1 MPDGSATYI
10 VAGAHR
16 CEPPDQRHGGAD
28 SPHRRPLR
36 QFAGSVETKPVGAG
50 SGLGLSMIYGFAKQ
64 SGGQVKIRSEEG
76 AGTRV
81 YLQLPSHA
89 AQPPSL
95 IETRG

>member
-1 MPDGSATYI
+1 
-10 VAGAHR
+10 
-16 CEPPDQRHGGAD
+16 
-28 SPHRRPLR
+28 
-36 QFAGSVETKPVGAG
+36 
-50 SGLGLSMIYGFAKQ
+50 MIYGFAKQ